1 MVTVGVL
8 ALQGAVSEHVGAF
21 TRAFRNLK
29 TSGRVVAVKTKAELA
44 ECDALAIPGGES
56 TTISRLLGKTGVF
69 SEIRARAKKGM
80 PILAT
85 CAGFVLLAKKG
96 DSQVAKTK
104 QKLLALMD
112 FQVERNAFGR
122 QIDSF
127 ESPVRLSF
135 YREPVEGIFIRAP
148 AVAKMWGKCKPVA
161 WLSVEGLN
169 QASAVAGF
177 AKPNG
182 SKLLAGKAAA
192 GGSKENETAKNK
204 GRQNKSETGK
214 EKIVGVQQG
223 NLVALAFHPE
233 LSGSTAVHEW
243 FLEKFVL
250 K

>member
-8 ALQGAVSEHVGAF
+8 ALQGAVSEHIDAF
-21 TRAFRNLK
+21 ARAFRNLK
-29 TSGRVVAVKTKAELA
+29 TSGSVVAVKTKTELA
-44 ECDALAIPGGES
+44 KCDALAIPGGES
-56 TTISRLLGKTGVF
+56 TTISRLLGKTRVF

-96 DSQVAKTK
+96 DSQVAKTR

-135 YREPVEGIFIRAP
+135 SREPFRGVFIRAP
-148 AVAKMWGKCKPVA
+148 TVAKTWGKCKPVA
-161 WLSVEGLN
+161 WLECEV
-169 QASAVAGF
+169 
-177 AKPNG
+177 PR
-182 SKLLAGKAAA
+182 LAGGK
-192 GGSKENETAKNK
+192 NAKNK
-204 GRQNKSETGK
+204 SAKNEEK

-243 FLEKFVL
+243 FLKKFVP
-250 K
+250 